1 MKTLKKIIPHIS
13 IILSLMFVVFYFID
27 RINSAMNFINHPLS
41 KAVLLALCIFSIA
54 TSILLIGMQ
63 RKHERRREL
72 RQEGGKPS
80 R

>member
-1 MKTLKKIIPHIS
+1 MKRLKKIIPHIS
-13 IILSLMFVVFYFID
+13 IILSLMFVVFYIID
-27 RINSAMNFINHPLS
+27 RVNSAMNFINHPLS
-41 KAVLLALCIFSIA
+41 KAVLLALCIFSII

-63 RKHERRREL
+63 RKQERRREL

>member
-1 MKTLKKIIPHIS
+1 
-13 IILSLMFVVFYFID
+13 
-27 RINSAMNFINHPLS
+27 MNFINHPLS